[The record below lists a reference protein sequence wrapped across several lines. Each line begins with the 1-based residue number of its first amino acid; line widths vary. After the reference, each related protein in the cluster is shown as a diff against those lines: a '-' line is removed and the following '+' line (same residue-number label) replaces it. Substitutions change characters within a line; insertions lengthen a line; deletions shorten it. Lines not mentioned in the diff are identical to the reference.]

1 MTKYL
6 MVAEKPSLANKISRA
21 LGGPSVENLRKGKGK
36 CPLYKFSR
44 GRSSYIVTSVFGHVF
59 DIDFMNSSVKD
70 PFDLFETQVVRK
82 EIDYEVVMN
91 LREAAVGCD
100 SVLLWLDYD
109 NEGENICYEVFG
121 IVYDLIKR
129 KNSIKRVKFSSFEYK
144 SLREAFRKNRVS
156 LDLDRSLSVDARRY
170 LDLVIG
176 VSFSRLLSKKLK
188 TKNPEFRNKR
198 ITYGPCQTPT
208 LGFCVKRYEEV
219 KNNEQPYYLINL
231 VTEDGKVFVSTKKF
245 NDYEE
250 AKAVFNEVCSC
261 ENEMKLLKE
270 KEKETTVEK
279 PQKGMKTTTLMKL
292 GSERLGLSPEKTMNY
307 AQALYSSGYITY
319 PRTETDKYPEDL
331 EFDKLLEYFKAT
343 GKFQHLEYLDE
354 INIPEGGTDKNDH
367 PPITPCI
374 FKNLPPETSK
384 TSNKYKLYELIVKY
398 FFASLHKDYRIKI
411 QEFQSSF
418 GGLEFTLKN
427 SYFEEPNF
435 YQESNNCERVSLDR
449 KIKVKEAILHLEAP
463 KYLTEGEL
471 VEKMEEKSIGTD
483 GSINKHI
490 KNVIDRKFVQVNEK
504 TRELIPT
511 RFGLSIYKF
520 IENVNCGLVEPEVR
534 GEIANACR
542 KICEGE
548 DYEEQVDGICYKFM
562 DRFRH
567 LEEELNGD
575 ISNVLSDLNPAQKV
589 RNSGPI
595 ESFSFA

>member
-1 MTKYL
+1 

-21 LGGPSVENLRKGKGK
+21 LGGPSVKNLRTRKSK
-36 CPLYKFSR
+36 CPLYEFSE
-44 GRSSYIVTSVFGHVF
+44 GRNSYIVTSVFGHVF
-59 DIDFMNSSVKD
+59 DIDFVNSSVKD

-82 EIDYEVVMN
+82 EIDYEVAMN

-100 SVLLWLDYD
+100 SMLLWLDYD
-109 NEGENICYEVFG
+109 NEGENICYEVFD

-144 SLREAFRKNRVS
+144 SLREAFRDNRID
-156 LDLDRSLSVDARRY
+156 LDLNRSLSVDARRY

-188 TKNPEFRNKR
+188 AKNSKLRNKK

-219 KNNEQPYYLINL
+219 QNNEKPYYLINL
-231 VTEDGKVFVSTKKF
+231 VAEDGKVFVSTKKF

-250 AKAVFNEVCSC
+250 AKEVFNEVCSC
-261 ENEMKLLKE
+261 KNEMKLLKE
-270 KEKETTVEK
+270 QEKESIVKK

-292 GSERLGLSPEKTMNY
+292 GSEKLGLSPEKTMKC

-331 EFDKLLEYFKAT
+331 EFDNLLEYFKAT
-343 GKFQHLEYLDE
+343 EKFQHLESLDE
-354 INIPEGGTDKNDH
+354 INIPTGGTDKKDH

-374 FKNLPPETSK
+374 FKNLPPDTL
-384 TSNKYKLYELIVKY
+384 SNGKESSKYKLYELIVNY

-418 GGLEFTLKN
+418 GGLEFALKN
-427 SYFEEPNF
+427 SYSEEPNF
-435 YQESNNCERVSLDR
+435 YQDSNNCERVSLNH

-471 VEKMEEKSIGTD
+471 VEK
-483 GSINKHI
+483 
-490 KNVIDRKFVQVNEK
+490 
-504 TRELIPT
+504 
-511 RFGLSIYKF
+511 
-520 IENVNCGLVEPEVR
+520 
-534 GEIANACR
+534 
-542 KICEGE
+542 
-548 DYEEQVDGICYKFM
+548 
-562 DRFRH
+562 
-567 LEEELNGD
+567 NG
-575 ISNVLSDLNPAQKV
+575 KK
-589 RNSGPI
+589 
-595 ESFSFA
+595 